1 MSDELKSAWQIALEK
16 LESQGAGKIEELS
29 QEKKEAIAEIRR
41 KFKARIAGAEIAAAG
56 RLKEALASSRPDQV
70 PALQQELAAERKNLE
85 ARMEAA
91 VERIRTGEEG

>member
-16 LESQGAGKIEELS
+16 LESQGAEKIEELG

-56 RLKEALASSRPDQV
+56 RLKEALASRPDQV